1 LKPQDS
7 YSPNTLASSLA
18 AAIAVPALFVSPYVA
33 AQSADAGVTQLSP
46 VRVEGEG
53 SSYQTSTAQSP
64 KMTAPLL
71 DTPRT
76 VQVVPKQVI
85 QDQAASTLQDVLR
98 NSPGITFGAGEGGR
112 PGGDLPII
120 RGQNSAGSIFLDG
133 VRDASTQVRD
143 TFNLEQVEVI
153 KGPDSVYSGRGGA
166 GGSINMVSKAPK
178 ATDFTEATAQIGT
191 DSNYRATIDS
201 NWRLA
206 DKAAFR
212 LNVMG
217 NKGDVPGRDNA
228 VNFERWGVAP
238 SLMLGVGTPTRITL
252 SYYHYQDDSMPDYSI
267 PYDPKTG
274 QPVTETRGVSR
285 KTFYGLK
292 DRDFMKTRDDVAT
305 VDFQHDFSDKLQLRN
320 VLRYGRG
327 TTDFAATN
335 PDDSKGNVPN
345 GLVYRA
351 LKSGYYVTK
360 TFANQTDL
368 TGEFQTGSLKHTFD
382 LGFEYSNVKQ
392 DKDSYT
398 ESGVPA
404 GTGGCVTGTDAKNNP
419 IYANP
424 ALCAPLWNPDPGTS
438 YPGTLTRNGNPA
450 RYNTDTVALYGFDT
464 IKFNE
469 QWQASVGLRWDNY
482 RTSGSNIAKGRSDP
496 ASTPAFYST
505 SREDNLFNYQLG
517 LAYKPLPNG
526 TIYATYGTSSTP
538 SALAGSA
545 ISDAVSVT
553 NQSLEPEKSRSV
565 ELGTKWQVFDDRL
578 TLSGAVFQDIR
589 KNTSVAVSATEVA
602 QVGEA
607 KVRGIELG
615 FSGSIT
621 PKWNVFGGYT
631 FMNSEM
637 TKGAYNSG
645 AVGQD
650 LPNTPRNAFS
660 LWTTYKVLPKLTV
673 GGGAY
678 YVDKVYG
685 NSDATKNADGTPK
698 ARWVP
703 SYWRFDAMAAYEFN
717 DHISAQLNVLNL
729 FDETYYT
736 KAYAA
741 HYAALGTG
749 RAALLSLKVRY

>member
-1 LKPQDS
+1 MKPQDT
-7 YSPNTLASSLA
+7 YSLNTLTTSLA
-18 AAIAVPALFVSPYVA
+18 AAIAAPALFISPYAA
-33 AQSADAGVTQLSP
+33 AQSADAGVTQLAP

-53 SSYQTSTAQSP
+53 SAYQTSTAQSP
-64 KMTAPLL
+64 KFTAPLL

-133 VRDASTQVRD
+133 IRDSSTQVRD

-166 GGSINMVSKAPK
+166 GGSINMVSKTPK
-178 ATDFTEATAQIGT
+178 VTDFTEATAQIGT

-217 NKGDVPGRDNA
+217 NKGDAPGRDDA

-238 SLMLGVGTPTRITL
+238 SLTLGVGTPTRITL
-252 SYYHYQDDSMPDYSI
+252 SYYHYQDDSMPDYSM

-274 QPVTETRGVSR
+274 QPVTETMGVSR
-285 KTFYGLK
+285 KNFYGLK
-292 DRDFMKTRDDVAT
+292 GRDFMNTRDDVAT
-305 VDFQHDFSDKLQLRN
+305 VDFQHDFSDRLQLRN
-320 VLRYGRG
+320 VTRYGRG
-327 TTDFAATN
+327 TNDFAATN
-335 PDDSKGNVPN
+335 PDDSKGNIPN

-360 TFANQTDL
+360 SFANQTNL
-368 TGEFQTGSLKHTFD
+368 TGEFDTGSLKHSFD
-382 LGFEYSNVKQ
+382 LGFEYSNIKQ

-398 ESGVPA
+398 ETGVPA
-404 GTGGCVTGTDAKNNP
+404 GTSGCVTGTANGKNT
-419 IYANP
+419 YANP
-424 ALCAPLWNPDPGTS
+424 ALCASLWDPDPGTY
-438 YPGTLTRNGNPA
+438 YPGHLQRNGNPA

-469 QWQASVGLRWDNY
+469 QWQASLGLRWDNY
-482 RTSGSNIAKGRSDP
+482 RTSGSNIAKGRNDP

-505 SREDNLFNYQLG
+505 SREDNLFNYQVG
-517 LAYKPLPNG
+517 VAYKPVPNG

-538 SALAGSA
+538 SAIASSA

-553 NQSLEPEKSRSV
+553 NQSLEPEKSRTV

-578 TLSGAVFQDIR
+578 TVSAAAFQDIR
-589 KNTSVAVSATEVA
+589 KNTSVAVSATETA

-685 NSDATKNADGTPK
+685 NSDSTKNADGTPK

-717 DHISAQLNVLNL
+717 EHMSAQLNVLNI

-749 RAALLSLKVRY
+749 RAALLSLRVRY

>member
-1 LKPQDS
+1 MKPQDS
-7 YSPNTLASSLA
+7 YSLNTLTTSLA
-18 AAIAVPALFVSPYVA
+18 AAIAVPALFISPYA
-33 AQSADAGVTQLSP
+33 SAQSGDGVTQLAP

-53 SSYQTSTAQSP
+53 SSYQTTTVPSP

-76 VQVVPKQVI
+76 IQVVPKQVI
-85 QDQAASTLQDVLR
+85 QDQSASTLQDVLR

-120 RGQNSAGSIFLDG
+120 RGQNSAGSLFLDG
-133 VRDASTQVRD
+133 IRDSSTQVRD
-143 TFNLEQVEVI
+143 TFNLEEVEVI

-166 GGSINMVSKAPK
+166 GGSINMISKTPK
-178 ATDFTEATAQIGT
+178 PTDFTEGTVQIGT
-191 DSNYRATIDS
+191 DNNYRATIDS
-201 NWRLA
+201 NWRLD

-228 VNFERWGVAP
+228 VDFERWGVAP
-238 SLMLGVGTPTRITL
+238 SLTLGVGTPTRITL

-274 QPVTETRGVSR
+274 QPVTETMGVSR
-285 KTFYGLK
+285 KSFYGLTG
-292 DRDFMKTRDDVAT
+292 RDFMKTRDDVAT

-320 VLRYGRG
+320 VVRYGRG

-335 PDDSKGNVPN
+335 PDDSKGNVPK

-360 TFANQTDL
+360 SFANQTDL
-368 TGEFQTGSLKHTFD
+368 TGEFETGSLKHSFD
-382 LGFEYSNVKQ
+382 LGFEYSNIKQ
-392 DKDSYT
+392 DKDGYT
-398 ESGVPA
+398 ESGVP
-404 GTGGCVTGTDAKNNP
+404 TSTNCTRVSTM
-419 IYANP
+419 
-424 ALCAPLWNPDPGTS
+424 CASLWDPDPHVS
-438 YPGTLTRNGNPA
+438 YPGRLQRNDNPA

-469 QWQASVGLRWDNY
+469 QWQASLGMRWDNY
-482 RTSGSNIAKGRSDP
+482 RTSGSNIARGRNDP
-496 ASTPAFYST
+496 AGTPAFYST
-505 SREDNLFNYQLG
+505 SREDNLFNYQVG

-538 SALAGSA
+538 SAIAAGA
-545 ISDAVSVT
+545 ISDAATMTS
-553 NQSLEPEKSRSV
+553 QSLEPEKSRTV

-578 TLSGAVFQDIR
+578 TLSAAAFQDIR
-589 KNTSVAVSATEVA
+589 KNTSVAVSATETE
-602 QVGEA
+602 QIGEA

-621 PKWNVFGGYT
+621 PRWNVFGGYT

-637 TKGAYNSG
+637 TKGAFNSG

-685 NSDATKNADGTPK
+685 NSDSTKNADGTPK

-703 SYWRFDAMAAYEFN
+703 SYWRFDAMASYDFN
-717 DHISAQLNVLNL
+717 ERVSAQLNVLNI

-749 RAALLSLKVRY
+749 RAALLSLRMRY

>member
-1 LKPQDS
+1 MKPQDT
-7 YSPNTLASSLA
+7 YSLNTLTTSLA
-18 AAIAVPALFVSPYVA
+18 AAIAAPALFISPYAA
-33 AQSADAGVTQLSP
+33 AQSADAGVTQLAP

-53 SSYQTSTAQSP
+53 SAYQTSTAQSP
-64 KMTAPLL
+64 KFTAPLL

-133 VRDASTQVRD
+133 IRDSSTQVRD

-166 GGSINMVSKAPK
+166 GGSINMVSKTPK

-217 NKGDVPGRDNA
+217 NKGDAPGRDDA

-238 SLMLGVGTPTRITL
+238 SLTLGVGTPTRITL
-252 SYYHYQDDSMPDYSI
+252 SYYHYQDDSMPDYSM

-274 QPVTETRGVSR
+274 QPVTETMGVSR
-285 KTFYGLK
+285 KNFYGLK
-292 DRDFMKTRDDVAT
+292 GRDFMNTRDDVAT
-305 VDFQHDFSDKLQLRN
+305 VDFQHDFSDRLQLRN
-320 VLRYGRG
+320 VTRYGRG
-327 TTDFAATN
+327 TNDFAATN
-335 PDDSKGNVPN
+335 PDDSKGNIPN

-360 TFANQTDL
+360 SFANQTNL
-368 TGEFQTGSLKHTFD
+368 TGEFDTGSLKHSFD
-382 LGFEYSNVKQ
+382 LGFEYSNIKQ

-398 ESGVPA
+398 ETGVPA
-404 GTGGCVTGTDAKNNP
+404 GTSGCVTGTANGKNT
-419 IYANP
+419 YANP
-424 ALCAPLWNPDPGTS
+424 ALCASLWDPDPGTY
-438 YPGTLTRNGNPA
+438 YPGHLQRNGNPA

-469 QWQASVGLRWDNY
+469 QWQASLGLRWDNY
-482 RTSGSNIAKGRSDP
+482 RTSGSNIAKGRNDP

-505 SREDNLFNYQLG
+505 SREDNLFNYQVG
-517 LAYKPLPNG
+517 VAYKPVPNG

-538 SALAGSA
+538 SAIASSA

-553 NQSLEPEKSRSV
+553 NQSLEPEKSRTV

-578 TLSGAVFQDIR
+578 TVSAAAFQDIR
-589 KNTSVAVSATEVA
+589 KNTSVAVSATETA

-621 PKWNVFGGYT
+621 PRWNVFGGYT

-685 NSDATKNADGTPK
+685 NSDSTKNADGTPK

-717 DHISAQLNVLNL
+717 EHMSAQLNVLNI

-749 RAALLSLKVRY
+749 RAALLSLRVRY

>member
-7 YSPNTLASSLA
+7 YSLNTLTTSLA
-18 AAIAVPALFVSPYVA
+18 AAIAVPALFISPYA
-33 AQSADAGVTQLSP
+33 SAQSADGVTQLSP

-53 SSYQTSTAQSP
+53 SSYQTTTVPSP

-85 QDQAASTLQDVLR
+85 QDQSASTLQDVLR

-133 VRDASTQVRD
+133 IRDSSTQVRD
-143 TFNLEQVEVI
+143 TFNLEEVEVI

-166 GGSINMVSKAPK
+166 GGSINMISKTPK
-178 ATDFTEATAQIGT
+178 AADFTEGTVQIGT
-191 DSNYRATIDS
+191 DNNYRATIDS
-201 NWRLA
+201 NWRL
-206 DKAAFR
+206 DEKAAFR

-228 VNFERWGVAP
+228 VDFERWGVAP
-238 SLMLGVGTPTRITL
+238 SLTLGVGTPTRITL

-285 KTFYGLK
+285 KSFYGLTG
-292 DRDFMKTRDDVAT
+292 RDFMKTRDDVAS
-305 VDFQHDFSDKLQLRN
+305 VDFQHDFSDKLQLRS

-335 PDDSKGNVPN
+335 PDDSKGNVPK

-360 TFANQTDL
+360 TFASQTDL
-368 TGEFQTGSLKHTFD
+368 TGEFETGSLKHSFD
-382 LGFEYSNVKQ
+382 LGFEYSNIKQ
-392 DKDSYT
+392 DKDGYT
-398 ESGVPA
+398 ESGVPTN
-404 GTGGCVTGTDAKNNP
+404 GNCTQVSTM
-419 IYANP
+419 
-424 ALCAPLWNPDPGTS
+424 CASLWDPDPHVS
-438 YPGTLTRNGNPA
+438 YPGSLQRNGNPA
-450 RYNTDTVALYGFDT
+450 RYNTDTVAVYGFDT

-469 QWQASVGLRWDNY
+469 QWQASLGLRWDNY
-482 RTSGSNIAKGRSDP
+482 RTGGSNIARGRNDP
-496 ASTPAFYST
+496 ASAPAIYST
-505 SREDNLFNYQLG
+505 SREDNLFNYQVG
-517 LAYKPLPNG
+517 VAYKPMPNG

-538 SALAGSA
+538 SAIASSA
-545 ISDAVSVT
+545 VSDAATLTS
-553 NQSLEPEKSRSV
+553 QSLEPEKSRTV
-565 ELGTKWQVFDDRL
+565 EVGTKWQVFDDRL
-578 TLSGAVFQDIR
+578 TLSAAAFQDIR
-589 KNTSVAVSATEVA
+589 KNTSVAVSATETE

-621 PKWNVFGGYT
+621 PRWNVFGGYT
-631 FMNSEM
+631 FMNSEL
-637 TKGAYNSG
+637 TKGAFNSG

-685 NSDATKNADGTPK
+685 NSDSAKNADGTPK

-717 DHISAQLNVLNL
+717 ENVSAQLNVLNI

-749 RAALLSLKVRY
+749 RAALLSLRMRY

>member
-1 LKPQDS
+1 MKPQDS
-7 YSPNTLASSLA
+7 YSLNTLTTSLA
-18 AAIAVPALFVSPYVA
+18 AAIAAPALFISPYAA
-33 AQSADAGVTQLSP
+33 AQTADAGVTQLSP

-53 SSYQTSTAQSP
+53 SAYQTTTVPSP

-120 RGQNSAGSIFLDG
+120 RGQNSAGSLFLDG
-133 VRDASTQVRD
+133 IRDSSTQVRD

-153 KGPDSVYSGRGGA
+153 KGPDSVYAGRGGA
-166 GGSINMVSKAPK
+166 GGSINMISKTPK

-191 DSNYRATIDS
+191 DNNYRATIDS
-201 NWRLA
+201 NWRLD

-217 NKGDVPGRDNA
+217 NKGDVAGRDNA
-228 VNFERWGVAP
+228 VDFERWGVAP

-274 QPVTETRGVSR
+274 QPVTETMGVSR
-285 KTFYGLK
+285 KTFYGLTG
-292 DRDFMKTRDDVAT
+292 RDFMKTRDDVAT

-320 VLRYGRG
+320 VTRYGRG

-335 PDDSKGNVPN
+335 PDDSKGNVAN

-360 TFANQTDL
+360 SFANQTDL
-368 TGEFQTGSLKHTFD
+368 TGEFDTGSLKHTFD
-382 LGFEYSNVKQ
+382 LGFEYSNIKQ
-392 DKDSYT
+392 NKDGYT
-398 ESGVPA
+398 ETGVPS
-404 GTGGCVTGTDAKNNP
+404 GGSNCVTATTNGRNT
-419 IYANP
+419 YANP
-424 ALCAPLWNPDPGTS
+424 ALCASLWNPDPGTD
-438 YPGTLTRNGNPA
+438 YPGTLQRNNNPA
-450 RYNTDTVALYGFDT
+450 RYNTDTVAVYGFDT

-469 QWQASVGLRWDNY
+469 QWQASVGARWDNY
-482 RTSGSNIAKGRSDP
+482 RTSGSNIAAGRSDP
-496 ASTPAFYST
+496 AGTPSFYST
-505 SREDNLFNYQLG
+505 SREDSLFNYQLG

-538 SALAGSA
+538 SAIAAGA
-545 ISDAVSVT
+545 ISDAT
-553 NQSLEPEKSRSV
+553 SLSTSSLAPEKSRTV
-565 ELGTKWQVFDDRL
+565 EVGTKWQVFEDRL
-578 TLSGAVFQDIR
+578 TLSAAAFHDTR

-631 FMNSEM
+631 FMDSEM

-717 DHISAQLNVLNL
+717 DHFSAQLNVLNL

>member
-1 LKPQDS
+1 MKPQDS
-7 YSPNTLASSLA
+7 YSLNTLTTSLA
-18 AAIAVPALFVSPYVA
+18 AAIAVPALFISPYA
-33 AQSADAGVTQLSP
+33 SAQSADGVTQLSP

-53 SSYQTSTAQSP
+53 SSYQTTTVPSP

-85 QDQAASTLQDVLR
+85 QDQSASTLQDVLR

-133 VRDASTQVRD
+133 IRDSSTQVRD
-143 TFNLEQVEVI
+143 TFNLEEVEVI

-166 GGSINMVSKAPK
+166 GGSINMISKTPK
-178 ATDFTEATAQIGT
+178 AADFTEGTVQIGT
-191 DSNYRATIDS
+191 DNNYRATIDS
-201 NWRLA
+201 NWRL
-206 DKAAFR
+206 DEKAAFR

-228 VNFERWGVAP
+228 VDFERWGVAP
-238 SLMLGVGTPTRITL
+238 SLTLGVGTPTRITL

-285 KTFYGLK
+285 KSFYGLTG
-292 DRDFMKTRDDVAT
+292 RDFMKTRDDVAT
-305 VDFQHDFSDKLQLRN
+305 VDFQHDFSDKLQLRS

-335 PDDSKGNVPN
+335 PDDSKGNVPK

-360 TFANQTDL
+360 TFASQTDL
-368 TGEFQTGSLKHTFD
+368 TGEFETGSLKHSFD
-382 LGFEYSNVKQ
+382 LGFEYSNIKQ
-392 DKDSYT
+392 DKDGYT
-398 ESGVPA
+398 ESGVPTN
-404 GTGGCVTGTDAKNNP
+404 GNCTQVSTM
-419 IYANP
+419 
-424 ALCAPLWNPDPGTS
+424 CASLWDPDPHVS
-438 YPGTLTRNGNPA
+438 YPGSLQRNGNPA
-450 RYNTDTVALYGFDT
+450 RYNTDTVAVYGFDT

-469 QWQASVGLRWDNY
+469 QWQASLGLRWDNY
-482 RTSGSNIAKGRSDP
+482 RTGGSNIARGRNDP
-496 ASTPAFYST
+496 ASAPAIYST
-505 SREDNLFNYQLG
+505 SREDNLFNYQVG
-517 LAYKPLPNG
+517 VAYKPMPNG

-538 SALAGSA
+538 SAIASSA
-545 ISDAVSVT
+545 VSDAATLTS
-553 NQSLEPEKSRSV
+553 QSLEPEKSRTV
-565 ELGTKWQVFDDRL
+565 EVGTKWQVFDDRL
-578 TLSGAVFQDIR
+578 TLSAAAFQDIR
-589 KNTSVAVSATEVA
+589 KNTSVAVSATETE

-621 PKWNVFGGYT
+621 PRWNVFGGYT
-631 FMNSEM
+631 FMNSEL
-637 TKGAYNSG
+637 TKGAFNSG

-685 NSDATKNADGTPK
+685 NSDSAKNADGTPK

-717 DHISAQLNVLNL
+717 ENVSAQLNVLNI

-749 RAALLSLKVRY
+749 RAALLSLRMRY

>member
-1 LKPQDS
+1 MKPQDS
-7 YSPNTLASSLA
+7 YSMNTLTSSLA
-18 AAIAVPALFVSPYVA
+18 AAIAVPALFVGSCA
-33 AQSADAGVTQLSP
+33 SAQSADAGVTQLSP

-217 NKGDVPGRDNA
+217 NKGDVPGRDDA

-305 VDFQHDFSDKLQLRN
+305 IDFQHDFSDKLQLRN

-368 TGEFQTGSLKHTFD
+368 TGEFETGSLKHTFD

-404 GTGGCVTGTDAKNNP
+404 GTSGCVTGTDAKNKP

-438 YPGTLTRNGNPA
+438 YPGTLTRNDNPA

-496 ASTPAFYST
+496 ATTPAFYST

-685 NSDATKNADGTPK
+685 NSDATRNADGTPK

>member
-1 LKPQDS
+1 MKPQDS
-7 YSPNTLASSLA
+7 YSLNTLATSLA
-18 AAIAVPALFVSPYVA
+18 AAIAAPALFISPYAA
-33 AQSADAGVTQLSP
+33 AQSADSGVTQLAP

-53 SSYQTSTAQSP
+53 SSYQTTTVPSP

-120 RGQNSAGSIFLDG
+120 RGQNSASSLFLDG
-133 VRDASTQVRD
+133 IRDSSTQVRD

-178 ATDFTEATAQIGT
+178 TTDFTEATAQIGT
-191 DSNYRATIDS
+191 DNNYRGTIDS

-217 NKGDVPGRDNA
+217 DKGDVAGRDNA
-228 VNFERWGVAP
+228 VDFERWGVAP

-274 QPVTETRGVSR
+274 QPVTETMGVSR
-285 KTFYGLK
+285 KSFYGLT

-320 VLRYGRG
+320 VTRYGRG

-335 PDDSKGNVPN
+335 PDDSKGNVAN

-368 TGEFQTGSLKHTFD
+368 TGEFDTGSLKHTFD
-382 LGFEYSNVKQ
+382 LGFEYSNIKQ
-392 DKDSYT
+392 DKDGYK
-398 ESGVPA
+398 ESGVPS
-404 GTGGCVTGTDAKNNP
+404 GGSNCVTATSAAGVNT
-419 IYANP
+419 YANP
-424 ALCAPLWNPDPGTS
+424 ALCASLWDPDPSTD
-438 YPGTLTRNGNPA
+438 YPGTLTRNNNPA
-450 RYNTDTVALYGFDT
+450 RYNTDTLAVYGFDT

-469 QWQASVGLRWDNY
+469 QWQASLGARWDNY
-482 RTSGSNIAKGRSDP
+482 RTSGSNIAAGRNDP
-496 ASTPAFYST
+496 AGTPSFYST
-505 SREDNLFNYQLG
+505 SRDDNLFNYQVG

-538 SALAGSA
+538 SAIAASA
-545 ISDAVSVT
+545 TSDAT
-553 NQSLEPEKSRSV
+553 SLSTSSLAPEKSRTV
-565 ELGTKWQVFDDRL
+565 EVGTKWQVFDDRL
-578 TLSGAVFQDIR
+578 TLSAAAFHDIR

-615 FSGSIT
+615 FSGNIT

-631 FMNSEM
+631 FMDSEM

-685 NSDATKNADGTPK
+685 NSDATRNANGTPK

-717 DHISAQLNVLNL
+717 EHYSAQLNVLNL

-749 RAALLSLKVRY
+749 RAALLTLKMRY

>member
-1 LKPQDS
+1 MKPQDT
-7 YSPNTLASSLA
+7 YSLNTLTTSLA
-18 AAIAVPALFVSPYVA
+18 AAIAAPALFISPYVA
-33 AQSADAGVTQLSP
+33 AQSADSGVTQLAP

-64 KMTAPLL
+64 KFTAPLL

-133 VRDASTQVRD
+133 IRDSSTQVRD

-166 GGSINMVSKAPK
+166 GGSINMVSKTPK

-217 NKGDVPGRDNA
+217 NKGDAPGRDDA
-228 VNFERWGVAP
+228 VDFERWGVAP
-238 SLMLGVGTPTRITL
+238 SLTLGVGTPTRITL

-274 QPVTETRGVSR
+274 QPVTETMGVSR
-285 KTFYGLK
+285 KSFYGLK
-292 DRDFMKTRDDVAT
+292 GRDFMKTRDDVAT

-320 VLRYGRG
+320 VMRYGRG

-335 PDDSKGNVPN
+335 PDDSKGNIPN

-360 TFANQTDL
+360 SFANQTNL
-368 TGEFQTGSLKHTFD
+368 TGEFDTGSLKHSFD
-382 LGFEYSNVKQ
+382 LGFEYSNIKQ

-404 GTGGCVTGTDAKNNP
+404 GKNGCVTGTANGKNT
-419 IYANP
+419 YANP
-424 ALCAPLWNPDPGTS
+424 ALCASLWDPDPGTY
-438 YPGTLTRNGNPA
+438 YPGHLQRNDNPA

-469 QWQASVGLRWDNY
+469 QWQASLGLRWDNY
-482 RTSGSNIAKGRSDP
+482 RTSGSNIAKGRNDP

-505 SREDNLFNYQLG
+505 SREDNLFNYQVG
-517 LAYKPLPNG
+517 VAYKPVPNG

-538 SALAGSA
+538 SAIAASA
-545 ISDAVSVT
+545 INDAASVT
-553 NQSLEPEKSRSV
+553 SQSLEPEKSRTV

-578 TLSGAVFQDIR
+578 TLSAAAFQDIR
-589 KNTSVAVSATEVA
+589 KNTSVAVSATETA

-637 TKGAYNSG
+637 TKGAFNSG

-685 NSDATKNADGTPK
+685 NSDSTKNADGTPK

-703 SYWRFDAMAAYEFN
+703 SYWRFDAMAAYEIN
-717 DHISAQLNVLNL
+717 DHMSAQLNVLNI

-749 RAALLSLKVRY
+749 RAALLSLRVRY

>member
-1 LKPQDS
+1 MKPQDT
-7 YSPNTLASSLA
+7 YSLNTLTTSLA
-18 AAIAVPALFVSPYVA
+18 AAIAAPALFISPYAA
-33 AQSADAGVTQLSP
+33 AQSADAGVTQLAP

-53 SSYQTSTAQSP
+53 SAYQTSTAQSP
-64 KMTAPLL
+64 KFTAPLL

-133 VRDASTQVRD
+133 IRDSSTQVRD

-166 GGSINMVSKAPK
+166 GGSINMVSKTPK
-178 ATDFTEATAQIGT
+178 VTDFTEATAQIGT

-217 NKGDVPGRDNA
+217 NKGDAPGRDDA

-238 SLMLGVGTPTRITL
+238 SLTLGVGTPTRITL
-252 SYYHYQDDSMPDYSI
+252 SYYHYQDDSMPDYSM

-274 QPVTETRGVSR
+274 QPVTETMGVSR
-285 KTFYGLK
+285 KNFYGLK
-292 DRDFMKTRDDVAT
+292 GRDFMNTRDDVAT
-305 VDFQHDFSDKLQLRN
+305 VDFQHDFSDRLQLRN
-320 VLRYGRG
+320 VTRYGRG
-327 TTDFAATN
+327 TNDFAATN
-335 PDDSKGNVPN
+335 PDDSKGNIPN

-360 TFANQTDL
+360 SFANQTNL
-368 TGEFQTGSLKHTFD
+368 TGEFDTGSLKHSFD
-382 LGFEYSNVKQ
+382 LGFEYSNIKQ

-398 ESGVPA
+398 ETGVPA
-404 GTGGCVTGTDAKNNP
+404 GTSGCVTGTANGKNT
-419 IYANP
+419 YANP
-424 ALCAPLWNPDPGTS
+424 ALCASLWDPDPGTY
-438 YPGTLTRNGNPA
+438 YPGHLQRNGNPA

-469 QWQASVGLRWDNY
+469 QWQASLGLRWDNY
-482 RTSGSNIAKGRSDP
+482 RTSGSNIAKGRNDP

-505 SREDNLFNYQLG
+505 SREDNLFNYQVG
-517 LAYKPLPNG
+517 VAYKPVPNG

-538 SALAGSA
+538 SAIASSA

-553 NQSLEPEKSRSV
+553 NQSLEPEKSRTV

-578 TLSGAVFQDIR
+578 TVSAAAFQDIR
-589 KNTSVAVSATEVA
+589 KNTSVAVSATETA

-621 PKWNVFGGYT
+621 PRWNVFGGYT

-685 NSDATKNADGTPK
+685 NSDSTKNADGTPK

-717 DHISAQLNVLNL
+717 EHMSAQLNVLNI

-749 RAALLSLKVRY
+749 RAALLSLRVRY